1 MNCLLLLLCI
11 LTVGSL
17 IRTKNGIGSLFS
29 SSSSTSSAVGA
40 LVVGCD
46 AKKLTLSKNNVIVSN
61 GLRNVG
67 NTCYMNAQLQCAFHI
82 PAVRDIVLS
91 SPPTTTQ
98 QQQQQQT
105 LPSDDNND
113 DEIEISQ
120 EQQPQ
125 HVTTEALLSLKE
137 LFEGMVQTV
146 EENSFS
152 VYKPFSFCKRLGIEP
167 MIQQDSQEFWKLL
180 LPAVESEKLSDLY
193 KGVYEDYI
201 SALDGSGRERR
212 RDDVFLDLSLDVTS
226 SSTLLDSLKE
236 SFGEPELLSNAEG
249 NGWRPEKGADKVDA
263 HKGLSLVAK
272 GLPPILQFHLK
283 RFNYDWQTDTT
294 TKLNKRFTFPKSLDL
309 APICIDKIENEDS
322 KIAEYKLQA
331 VVVHM
336 GEYGVGHYYSY
347 VRPDIESNTWYR
359 FNDDNV
365 EEVTFNDVKMDAF
378 GGSKKSK
385 LRGIR
390 RLFNIGRSRFG
401 WGGAS
406 SNAYVLQY
414 VRRCDIESL
423 YHTPSS

>member
-1 MNCLLLLLCI
+1 MNCLFLLLCI

-17 IRTKNGIGSLFS
+17 IRTKND
-29 SSSSTSSAVGA
+29 AAGA

-46 AKKLTLSKNNVIVSN
+46 AKKFAAPSNVIVSN

-91 SPPTTTQ
+91 PPP
-98 QQQQQQT
+98 

-113 DEIEISQ
+113 DEIDISQ
-120 EQQPQ
+120 EQQQQQQQ

-152 VYKPFSFCKRLGIEP
+152 AYMPRSFCKRLGIKP

-180 LPAVESEKLSDLY
+180 LPAVGSEKLSDLY

-212 RDDVFLDLSLDVTS
+212 KDDVFLDLSLDVTS
-226 SSTLLDSLKE
+226 SSTLLDSIKE
-236 SFGEPELLSNAEG
+236 AFGEPELLSNAEG

-263 HKGLSLVAK
+263 HKGSSLVAK

-294 TKLNKRFTFPKSLDL
+294 TKLNKRFTFPKSIDL
-309 APICIDKIENEDS
+309 APICIDTKENDDS
-322 KIAEYKLQA
+322 KTAEYELQA

-336 GEYGVGHYYSY
+336 GEYGVGHYYAY
-347 VRPDIESNTWYR
+347 VRPDIESNIWYR

-365 EEVTFNDVKMDAF
+365 EEVTFKDVKMDAF
-378 GGSKKSK
+378 GGPNTNYR
-385 LRGIR
+385 RGIR
-390 RLFNIGRSRFG
+390 RFFGLGRNKFG
-401 WGGAS
+401 WGGAA
-406 SNAYVLQY
+406 SNAYVVQY
-414 VRRCDIESL
+414 VRRCDIQSL